1 MLGDKNRLKQIFK
14 NVIDNAIK
22 YSHKDGKV
30 FVNLTQKEGQAVINT
45 KDQGVGIG
53 KEYLPFV
60 NQPFY
65 QINTHSSG
73 AGIGLAIVKEIVE
86 LHDGTVSIVSKEE
99 MGTVILIKLPL

>member
-45 KDQGVGIG
+45 KDQGG
-53 KEYLPFV
+53 
-60 NQPFY
+60 
-65 QINTHSSG
+65 
-73 AGIGLAIVKEIVE
+73 GIGLAIVKEIVE

-99 MGTVILIKLPL
+99 MGTVILIKFPL